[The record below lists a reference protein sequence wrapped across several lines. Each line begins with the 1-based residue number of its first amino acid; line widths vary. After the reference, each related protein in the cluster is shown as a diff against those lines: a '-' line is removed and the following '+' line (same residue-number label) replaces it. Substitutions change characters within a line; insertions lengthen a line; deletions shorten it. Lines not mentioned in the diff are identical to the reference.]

1 MVFEGVC
8 FPFHD
13 LLDFSG
19 ALGWAFKQL
28 FQTLPDSRFLA
39 MTQIMQK
46 LLHPLFAPSTTKH
59 T

>member
-1 MVFEGVC
+1 MVTMVFEVVY

-28 FQTLPDSRFLA
+28 F
-39 MTQIMQK
+39 
-46 LLHPLFAPSTTKH
+46 
-59 T
+59 